1 MKLNVTVRMALK
13 SLRVNKVR
21 ALLTMLGIVIG
32 IASVIAILTVGA
44 ALSGSV
50 SSSISVLGSNNIVV
64 ALQQRN
70 QNNVGFPQ
78 ASTQRRPQSKDLIT
92 DEMIRAL
99 RERYPSQVA
108 HVGLSESIGAGKFQ
122 DGRRYSNVTLTGANA
137 DQATVS
143 NVSLVKGRFLSE
155 SDVKGVRNVAV
166 VSDRLVGVMF
176 AGDPASGLG
185 REIRVHTGSQIYS
198 FTVIGVYEYEQS
210 ALAPPQVAERDVS
223 TVVYLPLTTAKRLAG
238 SAPGYDRITVA
249 AATDVDPI
257 AFAGQLRTFFQ
268 RYYASNPD
276 YTCSA
281 TSMKSI
287 AEQVSN
293 VMGSL
298 SMGISVIAG
307 ISLLVGGIG
316 VMNIMLVSVTERTRE
331 IGLRKAV
338 GATPNNIRSQF
349 LAESIILC
357 LIGGVVGVIVGG
369 TLGFVGSNLLAMPTL
384 PTPASI
390 AIAVGF
396 SISIGLFFGYYP
408 ANRAAKLNPI
418 DALRSL

>member
-1 MKLNVTVRMALK
+1 MKLSVTVRMALK

-21 ALLTMLGIVIG
+21 ALLTMLGIIIG

-70 QNNVGFPQ
+70 QVNVGFPQ
-78 ASTQRRPQSKDLIT
+78 AGTQRRPQSKDLIT

-108 HVGLSESIGAGKFQ
+108 RVGLSESIGAGQ
-122 DGRRYSNVTLTGANA
+122 ARDGRRYSNVTLTGANA
-137 DQATVS
+137 DVAIVT
-143 NVSLVKGRFLSE
+143 NVNLVKGRFLSD
-155 SDVKGVRNVAV
+155 SDVKGVRSVAV
-166 VSDRLVGVMF
+166 VSDRLAGVMF
-176 AGDPASGLG
+176 PGDPASGLG
-185 REIRVHTGSQIYS
+185 REILVHTGSQIYS

-210 ALAPPQVAERDVS
+210 PLAPPQVAERDVS
-223 TVVYLPLTTAKRLAG
+223 TTVYLPLTTAKRLAG

-249 AATDVDPI
+249 ASPDVDPI
-257 AFAGQLRTFFQ
+257 AFAGQLKAFFQ
-268 RYYASNPD
+268 KYYVNNPD

-281 TSMKSI
+281 TSLKSI
-287 AEQVSN
+287 AEQVNN

-298 SMGISVIAG
+298 SLGISVIAG

-357 LIGGVVGVIVGG
+357 LIGGVAGVIVGG
-369 TLGFVGSNLLAMPTL
+369 TLGFVGSSLLAMPSL

>member
-1 MKLNVTVRMALK
+1 MKLSVTVRMALK

-21 ALLTMLGIVIG
+21 AVLTMLGIIIG

-50 SSSISVLGSNNIVV
+50 SSSISVLGSNNIAV

-70 QNNVGFPQ
+70 QGNVGFPQ
-78 ASTQRRPQSKDLIT
+78 ASTQRRPQAKDLIT

-108 HVGLSESIGAGKFQ
+108 QVGLSESIGAGQ
-122 DGRRYSNVTLTGANA
+122 ARDGRRYSNVTLTGANA
-137 DQATVS
+137 DLATVT
-143 NVSLVKGRFLSE
+143 NVSLIKGRFLSD
-155 SDVKGVRNVAV
+155 SDIKGVRNVAV
-166 VSDRLVGVMF
+166 VSDRLAGVMF
-176 AGDPASGLG
+176 PGDPASGLG
-185 REIRVHTGSQIYS
+185 GEIRVHTGSQIYS

-210 ALAPPQVAERDVS
+210 ALAPPQVAERDLS

-249 AATDVDPI
+249 ASPDVDPI
-257 AFAGQLRTFFQ
+257 AFAGQLRAFFQ
-268 RYYASNPD
+268 KYYANNPD

-287 AEQVSN
+287 AEQVNN

-298 SMGISVIAG
+298 SLGISVIAG

-369 TLGFVGSNLLAMPTL
+369 TLGFVGSNLLSMPTL